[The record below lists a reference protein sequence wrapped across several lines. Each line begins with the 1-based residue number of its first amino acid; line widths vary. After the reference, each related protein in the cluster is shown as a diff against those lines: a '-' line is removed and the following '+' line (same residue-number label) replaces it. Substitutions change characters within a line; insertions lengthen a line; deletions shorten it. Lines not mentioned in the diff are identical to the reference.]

1 MTAGCFLH
9 HFSVPKEPWIQKI
22 DKVTMNP
29 EPPFLPISKFVD
41 LLKCDSKCDLKC
53 GNFDELPPIFFTTML
68 PEMGCTWL
76 YKLVTFAMENIL
88 QLNIHMF
95 STLS

>member
-41 LLKCDSKCDLKC
+41 LLIISFKL
-53 GNFDELPPIFFTTML
+53 G
-68 PEMGCTWL
+68 EM
-76 YKLVTFAMENIL
+76 
-88 QLNIHMF
+88 
-95 STLS
+95 